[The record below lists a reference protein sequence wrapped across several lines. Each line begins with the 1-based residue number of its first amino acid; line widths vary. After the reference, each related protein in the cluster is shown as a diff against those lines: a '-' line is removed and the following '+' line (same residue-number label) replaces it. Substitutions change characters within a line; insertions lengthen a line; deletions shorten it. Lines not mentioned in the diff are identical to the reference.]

1 MGAAILAPA
10 PDSLR
15 ASESVRLTAR
25 SGFSPRNPRVGD
37 TVEYAIEVSWQDTR
51 IPVLV
56 LAPDSVD
63 FTGLRLVDQSTRHE
77 KIAGGR
83 TVENRT
89 IFAYTLVADQ
99 PGPAKAA
106 SLKVRYTTG
115 ISGRDEAVYAP
126 AGHVEILPSRFAFA
140 HSLWFRAL
148 LLVLA
153 LAALTA
159 LGTTFFLRRRRAT
172 KSKSQP
178 ETPQAT
184 LGIEVK
190 SLRNRIGNGESRD
203 ILRGMEQ
210 LSLRYLC
217 EKLAVEKSDPA
228 AARFDVL
235 LNRWLDQHRDDLD
248 RAADWE
254 HLRELFRQARYAGG
268 HKEPHELQDGW
279 RAMKRCLEIAD
290 EH

>member
-1 MGAAILAPA
+1 MGSALLAPA

-15 ASESVRLTAR
+15 TQERVNLTAR
-25 SGFSPRNPRVGD
+25 SGFFPRNPRVGD
-37 TVEYAIEVSWQDTR
+37 TLEYAIEVSWQDTR

-63 FTGLRLVDQSTRHE
+63 FTGLLLLDQSTRHE
-77 KIAGGR
+77 KIANGK
-83 TVENRT
+83 TVENHT
-89 IFAYTLVADQ
+89 VFAYTLIADQ

-126 AGHVEILPSRFAFA
+126 AGHVEILPSRFAFTR
-140 HSLWFRAL
+140 SLWFRVML
-148 LLVLA
+148 LLLA
-153 LAALTA
+153 LAVLAGLA
-159 LGTTFFLRRRRAT
+159 FSFLRGRRGREKT
-172 KSKSQP
+172 KPTVENRP
-178 ETPQAT
+178 ETLSA
-184 LGIEVK
+184 EVK

-210 LSLRYLC
+210 LSLRFLG
-217 EKLAVEKSDPA
+217 EKLSVEKTDLT
-228 AARFDVL
+228 AARFDAL
-235 LNRWLDQHRDDLD
+235 LNRWLEKQGEDLE
-248 RAADWE
+248 RTADWE

-279 RAMKRCLEIAD
+279 RALKRCLEVAD